1 MTGYTHPVMTITGS
15 GNQGIFIGLPY
26 QRLHARHGD
35 RNHPAV
41 VFSLLAQIHLS
52 ARHQRLSSTCGLA
65 TKAAPALARRPRLR
79 PRRHPRR
86 NRAPIPRHPRPPES
100 PHLRRRRTR
109 LRRQSPPRLP
119 RRSRPQPGPP

>member
-35 RNHPAV
+35 RILPAV

-65 TKAAPALARRPRLR
+65 TKAAPALAAGLAYARGATPEIERLF
-79 PRRHPRR
+79 
-86 NRAPIPRHPRPPES
+86 RAIPARLKALTCEGAEPPAA
-100 PHLRRRRTR
+100 TN
-109 LRRQSPPRLP
+109 PPRLP